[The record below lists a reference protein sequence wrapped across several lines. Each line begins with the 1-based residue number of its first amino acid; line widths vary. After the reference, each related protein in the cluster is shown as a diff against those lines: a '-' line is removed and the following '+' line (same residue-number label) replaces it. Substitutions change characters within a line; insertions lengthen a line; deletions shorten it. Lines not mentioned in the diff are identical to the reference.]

1 MLVLNLGSDPISAVG
16 FSADGWFVYAGTA
29 KGKVI
34 RCLTDG
40 SVTELKHDMAAG
52 AINSICPL
60 TTGDLYVAGV
70 NRILIFSHINPDVLE
85 SAIQPGAPSEQFLA
99 YAAINDQVHAV
110 ATGNPLT
117 VSAGYLRLLDSKSK
131 RQKGSKVAIK
141 GSARA
146 FASHRGRKLLA
157 WASGDRQI
165 VAWDITKP
173 DFHPMPFQK
182 SSQAL
187 AFSADGNRLAAAI
200 DWNLMVLDWQQKRDV
215 AMMRGHKSR
224 VTSLSYAPDGTLFSA
239 SWDGTVKHWDSL
251 NREIRTL
258 DFQQGRITCLAI
270 SQDGS
275 RAVVGTDRGSIV
287 IWDLQ

>member
-1 MLVLNLGSDPISAVG
+1 MLILNTSTDPISAVG

-29 KGKVI
+29 KGKVL

-40 SVTELKHDMAAG
+40 SVTELKHEMAAG
-52 AINSICPL
+52 SIHSICPL
-60 TTGDLYVAGV
+60 TTGDLYATGI
-70 NRILIFSHINPDVLE
+70 NRILFFSHSNPDVLD
-85 SAIQPGAPSEQFLA
+85 SATQPGGPTEQFLA
-99 YAAINDQVHAV
+99 YTAINDQIHAV
-110 ATGNPLT
+110 ATGNPLA

-131 RQKGSKVAIK
+131 RQKGSKVSIK

-146 FASHRGRKLLA
+146 LASHRERKLLA

-187 AFSADGNRLAAAI
+187 AFSADGTRLAAAI

-224 VTSLSYAPDGTLFSA
+224 VTSLSYAPDGKLFSG

-251 NREIRTL
+251 GREIRTL

-270 SQDGS
+270 STDGS
-275 RAVVGTDRGSIV
+275 RATVGTDRGSIV
-287 IWDLQ
+287 IWDLM

>member
-1 MLVLNLGSDPISAVG
+1 MQVLKVGTDPVSAVG

-29 KGKVI
+29 KGKVF
-34 RCLTDG
+34 RGLTDG
-40 SVTELKHDMAAG
+40 TLAELKHDMAAG
-52 AINSICPL
+52 SIHSICPL
-60 TTGDLYVAGV
+60 TSGDLYATGV
-70 NRILIFSHINPDVLE
+70 NRILFFSKDNPEVLD
-85 SAIQPGAPSEQFLA
+85 SATQPGGPTEQFLA
-99 YAAINDQVHAV
+99 YTAINDQIHAV

-117 VSAGYLRLLDSKSK
+117 IAAGFLRLLDSKSK
-131 RQKGSKVAIK
+131 KQKGSKISIK
-141 GSARA
+141 GSVRA
-146 FASHRGRKLLA
+146 FASHRDRKLLA

-258 DFQQGRITCLAI
+258 DFQQGRMTCLAI